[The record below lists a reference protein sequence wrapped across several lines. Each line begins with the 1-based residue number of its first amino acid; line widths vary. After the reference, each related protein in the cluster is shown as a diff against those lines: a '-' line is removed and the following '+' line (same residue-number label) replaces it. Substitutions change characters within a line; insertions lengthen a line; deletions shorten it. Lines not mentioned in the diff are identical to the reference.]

1 MQQQTS
7 PLRIKLMIFD
17 ILANYNVDEGGELGL
32 ASSRSS
38 NTYTFIHFIQIF
50 AFSRLMRK

>member
-1 MQQQTS
+1 
-7 PLRIKLMIFD
+7 MIFD